1 MKIRNLKFVFW
12 LGIGVFA
19 GAIVSCSGN
28 NEVNNV
34 ETNDSVNHVLTKE
47 AKIAYVMIDSITE
60 KYELWKEVNEMLQK
74 ERENAEN
81 QITQKG
87 KSFENQ
93 LTQFQN
99 KLRANQYTQMQA
111 ENEQA
116 RLAKLQQEL
125 QDLEA
130 NLAMSLQEKSQK
142 EMLALTDTI
151 QTFMKSY
158 AKNNDL
164 DFILCKSSGID
175 NVLYANEIFD
185 ITDSVL
191 KEMNKRYY
199 ARKAA
204 ETK

>member
-1 MKIRNLKFVFW
+1 MKIRNLKFVFL

-28 NEVNNV
+28 YEVNNV

>member
-1 MKIRNLKFVFW
+1 MKIRNLKFVFL

-28 NEVNNV
+28 YEVNNV

-125 QDLEA
+125 QELEA

>member
-1 MKIRNLKFVFW
+1 M
-12 LGIGVFA
+12 
-19 GAIVSCSGN
+19 
-28 NEVNNV
+28 
-34 ETNDSVNHVLTKE
+34 NHVLTKE

-204 ETK
+204 KTK

>member
-1 MKIRNLKFVFW
+1 MKIRNLKFVFL

>member
-1 MKIRNLKFVFW
+1 L

-28 NEVNNV
+28 YEVNNV